1 MNNIIDFL
9 TFSAPIPV
17 DGRHRAEELR
27 RQQATQAKGEQ
38 VYLNT
43 LSVSFVNY
51 YLCCMGFE
59 TDLNKSDSWNVIQQ
73 TLMDIADLSLKN
85 LGLLECRPVLSDA
98 QFVYV
103 PPEVQSN
110 RIGYVAVQ
118 INKSFREATLLG
130 FVKEVQTDLLPIN
143 QLQPLDNLLE
153 YLEELSQLQVAEIAD
168 NSLDRNH
175 NLVNLKQ
182 WLENI
187 FEAGWQEIETLLG
200 TQGVNP
206 AWSLRSSNGAFLSR
220 GKLIYLGKLSSERAV
235 VLIVTLP
242 PDNEQEIHIVVE
254 LHPTNGQE
262 YLPPNLH
269 LMVLDF
275 EAVSVMEA
283 QTRSRNK
290 NIQLE
295 FSCEVGERFS
305 VKLVLGDISITEN
318 FVIC

>member
-1 MNNIIDFL
+1 MSKIINVL

-27 RQQATQAKGEQ
+27 RQQATQAKSEQ

-85 LGLLECRPVLSDA
+85 LGLLECRPVLEDA

-118 INKSFREATLLG
+118 ISKSFREAKLLG
-130 FVKEVQTDLLPIN
+130 FVKQVQTDLLPIN

-153 YLEELSQLQVAEIAD
+153 YLEELSQLRIAEIAD
-168 NSLDRNH
+168 NSLDSNQS
-175 NLVNLKQ
+175 LVKLKQ

-200 TQGVNP
+200 TQSVNQ
-206 AWSLRSSNGAFLSR
+206 AWSLRSSNGAFISR
-220 GKLIYLGKLSSERAV
+220 GKLINLGKVLKDREV
-235 VLIVTLP
+235 VLVVTLP
-242 PDNEQEIHIVVE
+242 PDNEQEIDIIVEV
-254 LHPTNGQE
+254 HPTNGQD

-275 EAVSVMEA
+275 QGTSVMEA
-283 QTRSRNK
+283 QTRSSNK

-305 VKLVLGDISITEN
+305 VKLTLEDISITEN
-318 FVIC
+318 FIIC